1 MPYYIKKKAAGKKTA
16 SRTAI
21 ERLDKIFSL
30 YIRLRDSRA
39 FGFKAFKCISCGQV
53 KPFRMADCGHYFSR
67 HGMTKTIAIANVII
81 VIDSTPSILKATERT

>member
-39 FGFKAFKCISCGQV
+39 FGFKAFKCISC
-53 KPFRMADCGHYFSR
+53 
-67 HGMTKTIAIANVII
+67 
-81 VIDSTPSILKATERT
+81 